1 MTPETKGNGQLF
13 LVVEAL
19 GDLKLQISPSQTEG
33 RVVRTKAILPLL
45 LPGTTVEPGLF
56 MTTQGSVIH

>member
-1 MTPETKGNGQLF
+1 MTPETEGNGQLF

-19 GDLKLQISPSQTEG
+19 GDLKLQISRSQAEG

-45 LPGTTVEPGLF
+45 LPGSTVVPGLF